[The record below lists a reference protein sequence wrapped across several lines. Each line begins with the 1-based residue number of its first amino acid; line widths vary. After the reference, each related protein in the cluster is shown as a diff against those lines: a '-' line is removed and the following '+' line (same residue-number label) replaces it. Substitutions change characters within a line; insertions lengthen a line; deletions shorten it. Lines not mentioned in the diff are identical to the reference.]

1 MNVTNEEEIFLK
13 DLVKASRQKIHQVK
27 WVDRD
32 GSQRLTVLSQA
43 ESTKLNA
50 IARFEKVSV
59 SEVLRQAAHI
69 PVSKPTPKPKETS
82 LPEEGM
88 EKATS

>member
-1 MNVTNEEEIFLK
+1 MNVTNEEETFLK

-50 IARFEKVSV
+50 IARFEKVSAA
-59 SEVLRQAAHI
+59 EVLRQAAHI
-69 PVSKPTPKPKETS
+69 PVSKPAAKAKDVAPTPDDAAQS
-82 LPEEGM
+82 
-88 EKATS
+88 